1 MTGGLGPC
9 RLAVETLNR
18 KGPIMADRFY
28 PGHSSQVTPQAFGAG
43 RQNDEQG
50 AGTADIVL
58 CADIEGYAH
67 GSQITVPDERAN
79 WLVAEGFAAFAND
92 YKQAF
97 PDYVPVQIEQSD
109 AHAALPPKPV
119 TGEPSGATESP
130 AAEPEAPEEPEVP
143 EEPEP

>member
-1 MTGGLGPC
+1 MTEGRGPC

-28 PGHSSQVTPQAFGAG
+28 SGHSSQVEPQAFGEG
-43 RQNDEQG
+43 RQSDQQG
-50 AGTADIVL
+50 AGTAEIVL

-67 GSQITVPDERAN
+67 GSQITVPNERAN
-79 WLVAEGFAAFAND
+79 WLVAEGFAAYADD

-97 PDYVPVQIEQSD
+97 PDYAPVQIKQDD

-119 TGEPSGATESP
+119 TGEPSGATDSP
-130 AAEPEAPEEPEVP
+130 DPAPGA
-143 EEPEP
+143 

>member
-28 PGHSSQVTPQAFGAG
+28 PGHSSQVAPQAFGAG

-79 WLVAEGFAAFAND
+79 WLVAEGFAAYADD
-92 YKQAF
+92 YKEAF
-97 PDYVPVQIEQSD
+97 PDYVPVQIEQD
-109 AHAALPPKPV
+109 AVNAALPPKPV

-130 AAEPEAPEEPEVP
+130 APVPEPDPELPEA
-143 EEPEP
+143 